1 MDDLEKAKSLLSGE
15 ITCAISR
22 GDTVYVSSYR
32 GVRPLLMWIKEG
44 KDLSGF
50 SVADKVIGKAA
61 ASLMVYAGIKCAF
74 GLTMSKPGLDYLTK
88 NNVKA
93 SYGTLV
99 EAIMNHAGDD
109 YCPMEKAV
117 ASCLSPSDCYLAI
130 TKKVVETNKK

>member
-22 GDTVYVSSYR
+22 GDMVYVSSYR

-50 SVADKVIGKAA
+50 SVAGKVIGKAA

-117 ASCLSPSDCYLAI
+117 APCLSPSDCYLAI
-130 TKKVVETNKK
+130 TKKVVEMNKK